1 MIPTTRD
8 ASRLL
13 LDGTIALAEV
23 EANGIRIDR
32 DRLEKNIV
40 KVEKRA
46 AVLKGR
52 LEQTDEWKEWLKRFD
67 KKANLTSRPQLGEIL
82 FEVMGYECKKKT
94 KKKQTYATDDEALA
108 DINSPF
114 VKTYLH
120 WQEVEKTGATFLKG
134 IKKEL
139 CGELLHPSFS
149 LNTVK
154 TYRSSSDT
162 PNFTNLPSRNATFAK
177 LVRECFIPRE
187 GRVLAEIDYGA
198 LEFAIA
204 ACFWRD
210 KGMVEYASDPKKDIH
225 GDSAAKLFKCKPEQ
239 VSKQMR
245 YLAKNQFVFPVLYG
259 SYWKKCSANIWLSIQ
274 GIKMKDD
281 VTVLTDHLREQGIK
295 SLGDSN
301 YDPPSG
307 TYEHHVKTVEDDF
320 NNQFPGFGEGKI
332 KWWSDYI
339 RRGWFPLMT
348 GFRVKGS
355 YSKNFLMNCPIQ
367 GPGFHCLLLSLIH
380 TIRQIRKRKMQSL
393 VVGEI
398 HDSML
403 IDVPPDEIRDVLMMV
418 KTIMTVELSKRWDWV
433 IVPMKVEPDITKI
446 NGNWFEKFPVDM
458 NDIDSAIARVRS

>member
-1 MIPTTRD
+1 MIPTTKD

-32 DRLEKNIV
+32 DRLDRNIR

-46 AVLKGR
+46 AAVKER
-52 LEQTDEWKEWLKRFD
+52 LETTDEWKEWRKRFGD
-67 KKANLTSRPQLGEIL
+67 KANLTSRPQLGEIL

-94 KKKQTYATDDEALA
+94 KKKQSYATDDEALA
-108 DINSPF
+108 DIHTPF
-114 VKTYLH
+114 VKDYLH

-134 IKKEL
+134 IQKEL
-139 CGELLHPSFS
+139 CGEILHPSFN

-162 PNFTNLPSRNATFAK
+162 PNFTNLPSRNATFAR

-225 GDSAAKLFKCKPEQ
+225 GDSAQRLFKCKPEQ

-245 YLAKNQFVFPVLYG
+245 YIAKNQFVFPVLYG
-259 SYWKKCSANIWLSIQ
+259 SWWKKCAANIWLSIQ

-281 VTVLTDHLREQGIK
+281 ITILTDHLQDQGIK
-295 SLGDSN
+295 GLGNSD
-301 YDPPSG
+301 YDPSPG
-307 TYEHHVKTVEDDF
+307 TYEYHVKTVEDDF
-320 NNQFPGFGEGKI
+320 NKRFPGFGEGKV
-332 KWWSDYI
+332 KWWNDYI
-339 RRGWFPLMT
+339 QHGWFPLMT

-380 TIRQIRKRKMQSL
+380 TIRQIRKRKLRSL

-398 HDSML
+398 HDCEL
-403 IDVPPDEIRDVLMMV
+403 LDVPIGEIQEILTMV
-418 KTIMTVELSKRWDWV
+418 KRIMTVELAKIWKWI
-433 IVPMKVEPDITKI
+433 IVPLKAEVDVTPL
-446 NGNWFEKFPVDM
+446 NGNWFQKASWVEKDNGEWGPK
-458 NDIDSAIARVRS
+458 